1 MHVCMYIYML
11 YFHMFVRASTNIYI
25 YAFTYTCTRK
35 NVAETLNLYTPIL
48 ARSNMIDCNILHT
61 SNLNYSQDYNMLHCM
76 RSRVFEYRYM
86 RTKIKPLNISRIQH

>member
-1 MHVCMYIYML
+1 MYVCIYTC
-11 YFHMFVRASTNIYI
+11 YTSTCLCVQAQTYI

-61 SNLNYSQDYNMLHCM
+61 SNLNYSQDYNMLHCV